1 MKTEPFADLV
11 TIGRVVKPQGRHGE
25 LLVSPI
31 TDDPDR
37 FPSLRRAFVPA
48 PGGGAREVQV
58 TDCWPHKG
66 KFVLKLAGVDSI
78 DAAEGYR
85 DLDLRIAEDELP
97 ALPPGSYYH
106 HQLKGLEVVDQDGR
120 VVGRIH
126 DLLETGA
133 AVVLVIRSGD
143 GRETLLPLADEF
155 VKSVDVASGR
165 MDVRVPEILEARSED
180 RKQAC

>member
-1 MKTEPFADLV
+1 MKPFADLV

-25 LLVSPI
+25 VLVAPI

-37 FPSLRRAFVPA
+37 FPSLRRAYVPA
-48 PGGGAREVQV
+48 PGGGAREVRV

-66 KFVLKLAGVDSI
+66 KVVLKLEGVDSI

-85 DLDLRIAEDELP
+85 DLDLRIGEEELP
-97 ALPPGSYYH
+97 ALPEGSYYH
-106 HQLKGLEVVDQDGR
+106 HQLKGLEVVDQDGT

-133 AVVLVIRSGD
+133 TVVLVIRG
-143 GRETLLPLADEF
+143 GQGHETLLPLADEF
-155 VKSVDVASGR
+155 VKAVDVAGGR
-165 MDVRVPEILEARSED
+165 MDVRVPETVNAPR
-180 RKQAC
+180 